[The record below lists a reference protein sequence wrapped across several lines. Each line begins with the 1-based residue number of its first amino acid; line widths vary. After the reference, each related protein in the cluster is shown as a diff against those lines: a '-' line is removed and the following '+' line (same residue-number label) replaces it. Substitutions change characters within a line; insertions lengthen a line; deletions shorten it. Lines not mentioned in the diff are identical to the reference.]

1 MGFDLWWAA
10 LAVAVSILV
19 AAVIEWRRGDRRDA
33 SLLLAMGSV
42 GGTATLV
49 GWLA

>member
-1 MGFDLWWAA
+1 MGFDLWWAG
-10 LAVAVSILV
+10 LAVAAAVLT

-33 SLLLAMGSV
+33 TLLLALGSG
-42 GGTATLV
+42 GGTASLF